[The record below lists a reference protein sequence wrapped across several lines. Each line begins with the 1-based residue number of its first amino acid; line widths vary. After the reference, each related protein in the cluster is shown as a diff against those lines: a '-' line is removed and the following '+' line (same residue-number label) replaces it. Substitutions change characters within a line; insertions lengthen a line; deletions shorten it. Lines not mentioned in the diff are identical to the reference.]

1 MPDNKVLACGGC
13 CCCSALIATIIMV
26 AVSIKIVEPTQMA
39 LDLDKI
45 MIKIDE
51 EKLWTNGRHFIGL
64 GHEFIRFPRE
74 QQEIKFPDG
83 ANYNSLTARTK
94 DGLRIEMDVSFQF
107 TLLTQVDMITE
118 LYYTWGYDYSDAYS
132 TIARS
137 VLRDVAAM
145 WYAYDFFANRTNVER
160 QMFNDLSPALFD
172 VAATLETLQL
182 MDVRFPV
189 QFDNMLQETEA
200 VRQGI
205 KRAIFEQEDA
215 GVQAEARVM
224 RVYEE
229 ANVITNQKETEAQLN
244 VNEIEKQRL
253 TLIAQLT
260 AEREAF
266 MALEDETGMRGREL
280 INYIWLNGML
290 KGSSDAFINME
301 KPEDVQCFADPRTCL
316 DGPSLNGETADVLT
330 YACTD
335 GVACVLEVP
344 GSGLTSSDR
353 VRLSSDCAA
362 DDAPAWPTPPNLAN
376 AASPVDSSSTVRKA
390 FRVGTPNAAGTYQ
403 VCYCTWSQQLFGCG
417 DLEAFSL
424 AGTLTVT

>member
-1 MPDNKVLACGGC
+1 
-13 CCCSALIATIIMV
+13 MV
-26 AVSIKIVEPTQMA
+26 VVSIKINEPTQMA
-39 LDLDKI
+39 LDFDQI
-45 MIKIDE
+45 MLKIDE
-51 EKLWTNGRHFIGL
+51 EKLWQNGRHFIGL

-74 QQEIKFPDG
+74 QQEIRFPDG
-83 ANYNSLTARTK
+83 GSYNSLTARTK
-94 DGLRIEMDVSFQF
+94 DGLRIEMDISFQF
-107 TLLTQVDMITE
+107 TLLTQVDMIVE
-118 LYYTWGYDYSDAYS
+118 LFYTWGMAYNDAYS

-137 VLRDVAAM
+137 VLRDVAAE

-205 KRAIFEQEDA
+205 KRALFEQEDA
-215 GVQAEARVM
+215 GVQALARVQ
-224 RVYEE
+224 RVAEE
-229 ANVITNQKETEAQLN
+229 ANVITNQKETVAQQN
-244 VNEIEKQRL
+244 FNEIEKQRL
-253 TLIAQLT
+253 TLIAQLS

-266 MALEDETGMRGREL
+266 ISLEDETGMSGREL

-290 KGSSDAFINME
+290 KGSGAFINTE

-335 GVACVLEVP
+335 GEACVLEVP
-344 GSGLTSSDR
+344 GSGLTANDR
-353 VRLSSDCAA
+353 LRLASDCSA
-362 DDAPAWPTPPNLAN
+362 DDAPTWATVAGGGPGATLAN
-376 AASPVDSSSTVRKA
+376 PAPPVGSSSTARKA
-390 FRVGTPNAAGTYQ
+390 FRVGTPNAAGTYA
-403 VCYCTWSQQLFGCG
+403 VCYCAWSQQTFGCG